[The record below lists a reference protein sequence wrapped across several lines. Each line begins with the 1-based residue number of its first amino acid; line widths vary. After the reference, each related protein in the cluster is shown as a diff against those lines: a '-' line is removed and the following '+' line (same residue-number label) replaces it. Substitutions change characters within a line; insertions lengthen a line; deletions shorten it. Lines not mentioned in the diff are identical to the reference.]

1 MKSDLTRMSGRFVC
15 LSRYT
20 KFFATMI
27 FKVLLGDTDDK
38 KIVGTFSVPFRPHL
52 IHKAKP
58 ALVNLSRKALEN
70 DEVFLILILIYSEA
84 KRQEG
89 SVCFF
94 LSLEDAMSKRP
105 QNFGPVAGA
114 GA

>member
-1 MKSDLTRMSGRFVC
+1 MKSDLTRMSGRFV
-15 LSRYT
+15 RYT
-20 KFFATMI
+20 KFSATMIWTTGI

-38 KIVGTFSVPFRPHL
+38 KLVGTFSVPFRPHL

-58 ALVNLSRKALEN
+58 ALVDLSRKALET

-94 LSLEDAMSKRP
+94 LL
-105 QNFGPVAGA
+105 
-114 GA
+114 

>member
-1 MKSDLTRMSGRFVC
+1 
-15 LSRYT
+15 
-20 KFFATMI
+20 
-27 FKVLLGDTDDK
+27 VLLGESDDK
-38 KIVGTFSVPFRPHL
+38 ETVGTFSVSFRPHL

-58 ALVNLSRKALEN
+58 ALVDLSRKALEN

-89 SVCFF
+89 S
-94 LSLEDAMSKRP
+94 
-105 QNFGPVAGA
+105 NFGPVAGA